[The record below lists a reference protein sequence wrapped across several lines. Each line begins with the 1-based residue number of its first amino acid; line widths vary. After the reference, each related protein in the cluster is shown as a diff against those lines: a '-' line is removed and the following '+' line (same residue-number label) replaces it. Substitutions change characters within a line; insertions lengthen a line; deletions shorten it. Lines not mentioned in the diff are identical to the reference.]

1 VTDLT
6 VDQVVERCR
15 SYWLESGV
23 STAAAEEMATELRT
37 HLTEASAAGKDIET
51 VTGPDIKEFADEWAS
66 AFLGPQVPMSPEPT
80 LAPSLP
86 RTANRAP
93 GWALWAGLLVM
104 VALVVLVA
112 VFAPKND
119 ADDQATWIAIWLIAA
134 GLLAVG
140 EMVTAGFFLLPFAG
154 GAAAAGILALANV
167 AIPFQITVFVVVSI
181 ASLWLLQIFAR
192 KDVHGELLPVGASR
206 YTGSHALVTQPVSRL
221 AGTGRVMMGT
231 EDWRATT
238 DGADIDA
245 GTEVL
250 VVEVR
255 GSRLVVIPVEK

>member
-1 VTDLT
+1 MTDLT
-6 VDQVVERCR
+6 IDQVVERCR

-51 VTGPDIKEFADEWAS
+51 VTGPSIKEFADEWAS
-66 AFLGPQVPMSPEPT
+66 AFLGPQVAMSTGPAAT
-80 LAPSLP
+80 TSLP
-86 RTANRAP
+86 KTANRAP

-104 VALVVLVA
+104 VALVALVA
-112 VFAPKND
+112 VFAPRDD
-119 ADDQATWIAIWLIAA
+119 AGDQGTWVAIWFIAA

-167 AIPFQITVFVVVSI
+167 AIPFQIVTFVVVSI

-192 KDVHGELLPVGASR
+192 KDVHGELLPVGAAR
-206 YTGSHALVTQPVSRL
+206 YTGSHAVVTQPVSRL

-238 DGADIDA
+238 DGADIEP
-245 GTEVL
+245 GTEVR

-255 GSRLVVIPVEK
+255 GSRLVVTPVEK